1 MKNKSLGLN
10 AILNSF
16 QGILNII
23 FPFITFPYVS
33 RVLSVSGMGKYNFSS
48 SIISYFLLIAGLGI
62 NTFAVRE
69 GAKLRDNREEISK
82 FASKVLTINLISTLI
97 SYILLFVLLFVVTR
111 LHEYSIAIL
120 LFSIQ
125 IVLTTIGVDWLYVI
139 FEEYAYI
146 TVRNIIFKLISIV
159 LLFMLVRHSDDY
171 VNYVIVTVIASTGS
185 YIINFIYARRFCD
198 LRLNFG
204 FNYVFY
210 IKPILIIF
218 ASTVAVQIYVNSDVT
233 MLGFLKGNYYV
244 GIYNVSVK
252 VYTIIASLLASV
264 LAVTIPRLS
273 MLMGKNK
280 MRQYN
285 KLLLKL
291 VNTLLLIIIPSIFG
305 LIILSKDVVV
315 ILGGSK
321 YLSSAP
327 ALSIL
332 SIAIIFKLFC
342 SVFNNCVL
350 IPAKRESKSLIAF
363 VIAAVIN
370 IGLNF
375 ILIPIFAECGASF
388 TTVLAEFFAMVI
400 NLYYGRDLI
409 LPIILNRK
417 TLKNLTSVIIGTL
430 VMSFLCILLGRIL
443 HVLLIRVTIQVL
455 VSIVIYF
462 ISLVVMKN
470 SVALDFIFELK
481 KGF

>member
-185 YIINFIYARRFCD
+185 YIMNFIYARRFCD

-204 FNYVFY
+204 FN
-210 IKPILIIF
+210 
-218 ASTVAVQIYVNSDVT
+218 
-233 MLGFLKGNYYV
+233 
-244 GIYNVSVK
+244 
-252 VYTIIASLLASV
+252 
-264 LAVTIPRLS
+264 
-273 MLMGKNK
+273 
-280 MRQYN
+280 
-285 KLLLKL
+285 
-291 VNTLLLIIIPSIFG
+291 
-305 LIILSKDVVV
+305 
-315 ILGGSK
+315 
-321 YLSSAP
+321 
-327 ALSIL
+327 
-332 SIAIIFKLFC
+332 
-342 SVFNNCVL
+342 
-350 IPAKRESKSLIAF
+350 
-363 VIAAVIN
+363 
-370 IGLNF
+370 
-375 ILIPIFAECGASF
+375 
-388 TTVLAEFFAMVI
+388 
-400 NLYYGRDLI
+400 
-409 LPIILNRK
+409 
-417 TLKNLTSVIIGTL
+417 
-430 VMSFLCILLGRIL
+430 
-443 HVLLIRVTIQVL
+443 
-455 VSIVIYF
+455 
-462 ISLVVMKN
+462 
-470 SVALDFIFELK
+470 
-481 KGF
+481 